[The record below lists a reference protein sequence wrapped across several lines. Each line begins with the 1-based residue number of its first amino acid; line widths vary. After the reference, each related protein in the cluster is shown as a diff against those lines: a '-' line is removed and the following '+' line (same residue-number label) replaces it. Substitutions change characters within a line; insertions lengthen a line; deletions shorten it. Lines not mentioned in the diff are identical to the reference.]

1 MWCLKF
7 KFDTYNQIFFTF
19 KSYFM
24 KVVIL
29 AGGLGTRLMEE
40 TEARPKPM
48 VEIGGKPILWHIM
61 KIYETYGFNDFV
73 LCLGYKA
80 HLIKEY
86 FLNYYLYNSDVTI
99 ELEKNTVDVHFSN
112 TESFKVTLVDTGLTT
127 NTAGRIK
134 RIQKY
139 IGDETFM
146 LTYGDGVSDV
156 NITELVKFHQSHGR
170 LATLTSIQTPGR
182 FGNIEMDEKGNVDH
196 FVEKPQGDGMWIN
209 GGFFVLEPGIF
220 KYLDG
225 DMDEIQWEKKPLIEI
240 ANDGQLAAYKHD
252 GFWKPM
258 DALRDRIELE
268 QLWNSGTAKWKIW
281 Q

>member
-1 MWCLKF
+1 
-7 KFDTYNQIFFTF
+7 
-19 KSYFM
+19 M

-61 KIYETYGFNDFV
+61 KIYEAYGYNDFV

-80 HLIKEY
+80 QTIKEY
-86 FLNYYLYNSDVTI
+86 FLNYYLYNSDVSI
-99 ELEKNTVDVHFSN
+99 DVSQNKVDVHFSN
-112 TESFKVTLVDTGLTT
+112 SESFKVTLVDTGLKT

-134 RIQKY
+134 KIQKY
-139 IGDETFM
+139 VDGETFM
-146 LTYGDGVSDV
+146 LTYGDGVSNV
-156 NITELVKFHQSHGR
+156 NISELVNFHKSHGR

-182 FGNIEMDEKGNVDH
+182 FGNIEMDAHGAVQH
-196 FVEKPQGDGMWIN
+196 FIEKPQGDGMWIN

-220 KYLDG
+220 QYLDG
-225 DMDEIQWEKKPLIEI
+225 DMEDVQWENVPLKEI
-240 ANDGQLAAYKHD
+240 ANDGQLAAFKHA

-268 QLWNSGTAKWKIW
+268 ALWNSGEAKWKIW
-281 Q
+281 

>member
-1 MWCLKF
+1 
-7 KFDTYNQIFFTF
+7 
-19 KSYFM
+19 M
-24 KVVIL
+24 KVVLL

-61 KIYETYGFNDFV
+61 KIYETYGYNDFV

-80 HLIKEY
+80 QSIKEY

-99 ELEKNTVDVHFSN
+99 ELERNKVDVHFSN
-112 TESFKVTLVDTGLTT
+112 SESFKVTLVDTGLTT

-139 IGDETFM
+139 VQGEAFM
-146 LTYGDGVSDV
+146 LTYGDGVA
-156 NITELVKFHQSHGR
+156 NIDIKKLVDFHQSHKK
-170 LATLTSIQTPGR
+170 LATLTTIQIPGR
-182 FGNIEMDEKGNVDH
+182 FGNIEMGENGEVEH
-196 FVEKPQGDGMWIN
+196 FIEKPQGDGMWIN

-220 KYLDG
+220 KYLEG
-225 DMDEIQWEKKPLIEI
+225 EMDDVQWEKKPLKEI
-240 ANDGQLAAYKHD
+240 AEDGELSAYKHW

-258 DALRDRIELE
+258 DAMRDRIELE
-268 QLWNSGTAKWKIW
+268 QLWSSGNAPWKIW
-281 Q
+281 

>member
-1 MWCLKF
+1 
-7 KFDTYNQIFFTF
+7 
-19 KSYFM
+19 M

-61 KIYETYGFNDFV
+61 KIYEAYGYNDFV

-80 HLIKEY
+80 QTIKEY
-86 FLNYYLYNSDVTI
+86 FLNYYLYNSDVTV
-99 ELEKNTVDVHFSN
+99 ELEKNKVDVHFSN
-112 TESFKVTLVDTGLTT
+112 SESFKVTLVDTGLNT

-134 RIQKY
+134 KIQKY
-139 IGDETFM
+139 VANETFM
-146 LTYGDGVSDV
+146 LTYGDGVADI
-156 NITELVKFHQSHGR
+156 NIKDLVKFHKSHGK

-182 FGNIEMDEKGNVDH
+182 FGNIEMDEQGIVQH

-209 GGFFVLEPGIF
+209 GGFFVLEPEIF
-220 KYLDG
+220 NYLQGEID
-225 DMDEIQWEKKPLIEI
+225 DIQWENKPLKEI
-240 ANDGQLAAYKHD
+240 AEDGQLSAFRHN

-268 QLWNSGTAKWKIW
+268 QLWVSGKAKWKIW
-281 Q
+281 

>member
-1 MWCLKF
+1 
-7 KFDTYNQIFFTF
+7 
-19 KSYFM
+19 M

-61 KIYETYGFNDFV
+61 KIYESYGFNDFV
-73 LCLGYKA
+73 ICLGYKS
-80 HLIKEY
+80 HIIKEY

-99 ELEKNTVDVHFSN
+99 ELEKNKVEVHYSN
-112 TESFKVTLVDTGLTT
+112 TESFKITLVDTGLNT

-139 IGDETFM
+139 VGNETFM

-156 NITELVKFHQSHGR
+156 NINELVDFHYSKSK
-170 LATLTSIQTPGR
+170 LATLTTVQTPGR
-182 FGNIEMDEKGNVDH
+182 FGNIEMDEIGNVKH
-196 FVEKPQGDGMWIN
+196 FVEKPEGDGFWIN

-220 KYLDG
+220 KYLEG
-225 DMDEIQWEKKPLIEI
+225 DVENVQWEKIPLIQI
-240 ANDGQLAAYKHD
+240 ANDDQLSAFKHY

-258 DALRDRIELE
+258 DAMRDRLELE
-268 QLWNSGTAKWKIW
+268 QLWNSGKAKWKVW
-281 Q
+281 

>member
-1 MWCLKF
+1 
-7 KFDTYNQIFFTF
+7 
-19 KSYFM
+19 M

-61 KIYETYGFNDFV
+61 KIYEAYGYNDFV

-80 HLIKEY
+80 QSIKEY
-86 FLNYYLYNSDVTI
+86 FLNYYLHNSDVSI
-99 ELEKNTVDVHFSN
+99 DIEKNKVDVHFSN
-112 TESFKVTLVDTGLTT
+112 SESFKVTLVDTGLKT

-134 RIQKY
+134 KIQKY
-139 IGDETFM
+139 VEGETFM
-146 LTYGDGVSDV
+146 LTYGDGVADIDINS
-156 NITELVKFHQSHGR
+156 LVAFHNSHDK

-182 FGNIEMDEKGNVDH
+182 FGNIEMDENGVVQH

-209 GGFFVLEPGIF
+209 GGFFVLNPDIF
-220 KYLDG
+220 KYLEG
-225 DMDEIQWEKKPLIEI
+225 DMDDVQWENKPLKEI
-240 ANDGQLAAYKHD
+240 ANDGQLAAFKHS

-268 QLWNSGTAKWKIW
+268 ALWSSGEAKWKIW
-281 Q
+281 

>member
-1 MWCLKF
+1 
-7 KFDTYNQIFFTF
+7 
-19 KSYFM
+19 M

-61 KIYETYGFNDFV
+61 KIYEAYGYNDFV

-80 HLIKEY
+80 QTIKEY
-86 FLNYYLYNSDVTI
+86 FLNYYLYNSDVSI
-99 ELEKNTVDVHFSN
+99 DIEKNKVDVHFSN
-112 TESFKVTLVDTGLTT
+112 SESFKVTLVDTGLTT

-134 RIQKY
+134 KIQKY
-139 IGDETFM
+139 VGEETFM
-146 LTYGDGVSDV
+146 LTYGDGVAD
-156 NITELVKFHQSHGR
+156 IDIKALVAFHQSHHK
-170 LATLTSIQTPGR
+170 LATLTTIQTPGR
-182 FGNIEMDEKGNVDH
+182 FGNIEMDSNGNVNH

-209 GGFFVLEPGIF
+209 GGFFVLDAGIF
-220 KYLDG
+220 NYLDG
-225 DMDEIQWEKKPLIEI
+225 DVENVQWENQPLKQI
-240 ANDGQLAAYKHD
+240 ANDGQLSAYKHT

-268 QLWNSGTAKWKIW
+268 QLWSSGEAKWKIW
-281 Q
+281 